1 MYKIKMSPISPQCS
15 HFKFAQVNFLQKI
28 TLIIKISKNKLS
40 NSSVGR
46 EINYEKDLKL
56 IYRGPMRH
64 SNGPLRL

>member
-1 MYKIKMSPISPQCS
+1 MQPFQACS
-15 HFKFAQVNFLQKI
+15 SQLSAENIQKI
-28 TLIIKISKNKLS
+28 TLIIKTSKNKLS